1 METLRINRAHLSR
14 LFWDTVLESTADQ
27 PRDELFEQLRALER
41 HREHADY
48 NTGSVSL
55 ATGWVLYSL
64 ASYFKP
70 GVIAEVGTF
79 IGRSTLA
86 LHWGARDAEL
96 HTCDISNDIDLGLG
110 TRVKQY
116 PKQSSVEM
124 FAALRG
130 AEKNIDMLHLDGR
143 ITDHDL
149 QVLPPT
155 LMFVLDDFEGNEK
168 GVANLIK
175 LAGIEDA
182 YQVVY
187 PPERETL
194 QKYGLQGS
202 CVTAVLMPN
211 SLIRL
216 VRQ

>member
-27 PRDELFEQLRALER
+27 PRHDLFEQLHWLER
-41 HREHADY
+41 HREHAEY

-55 ATGWVLYSL
+55 TTGWVLYSL
-64 ASYFKP
+64 AQYFKP
-70 GVIAEVGTF
+70 ELIAEVGTF

-96 HTCDISNDIDLGLG
+96 HTCDISNDIDLDLG
-110 TRVKQY
+110 IRVKQY
-116 PKQSSVEM
+116 RKQSSVEM
-124 FAALRG
+124 FCALRG
-130 AEKNIDMLHLDGR
+130 DEKKIDLLHLDGR

-175 LAGIEDA
+175 LAGIEEG

-202 CVTAVLMPN
+202 CVTAVLLPN